1 MAQATTTLTL
11 SPRMRTLLDAALVV
25 VSEGGMRGLT
35 HRAVDRQAG
44 LPEGT
49 CSAYLRTRHA
59 LTTAL
64 AEYVAGHLRAD
75 VQQLADTLATCP
87 GDHERAT
94 AETTGLFERWLH
106 GRDLVTRFELS
117 LEASRD
123 PVLAEQFGA
132 WRENLVGVVAEA
144 LTRDGSNATAL
155 RAETLV
161 VALDGVLLGAL
172 LRPEHERADYLRR
185 CVALLLDGLSP
196 RSDQPR
202 SED

>member
-1 MAQATTTLTL
+1 MAVEETL
-11 SPRMRTLLDAALVV
+11 SPRMRQLLEAALVV
-25 VSEGGMRGLT
+25 TSEHGMRGLT

-64 AEYVAGHLRAD
+64 TSYVAARLGAD
-75 VQQLADTLATCP
+75 VEHLSELLASCP

-94 AETTGLFERWLH
+94 AETAALFDRWLH
-106 GRDLVTRFELS
+106 GRELVTRFELS
-117 LEASRD
+117 LEAARD
-123 PVLAEQFGA
+123 PELAAQFGA
-132 WRENLVGVVAEA
+132 WRDTLISVVSVV
-144 LTRDGSNATAL
+144 LTQDGSPPDPS

-172 LRPEHERADYLRR
+172 LRPEADRADYVRR
-185 CVALLLDGLSP
+185 CVALLIDGLSP
-196 RSDQPR
+196 DASGGLG
-202 SED
+202 